1 MPQPTTLQ
9 SRLAGQIISHARL
22 SGWQAGHHLTE
33 DSLLPVLGT
42 SRTPIRAAMAW
53 LETSG
58 VLEKRPNRGFFLK
71 QLPAADHAT
80 AAGDDGNGKDKTY
93 LSIARDRLARS
104 LPDAISENE
113 LMRRYDVSRAQ
124 LHLVLARIAAE
135 GWIERRPG
143 RGWAF
148 LPLIDTL
155 DAYQENHRFRQ
166 LLELGA
172 MRAPEFR
179 VDPVKLAQLEQQQRT
194 VRDSGYRTMTQA
206 ELFEVNARFHET
218 LAEMGRNRF
227 LVQALVR
234 ANQLRRLMEYDLQQD
249 RNRLQRVCSEHLAII
264 AALQSGDIAGAATRL
279 DSHLNSA
286 AAEKSAVQTGKAP

>member
-1 MPQPTTLQ
+1 
-9 SRLAGQIISHARL
+9 
-22 SGWQAGHHLTE
+22 
-33 DSLLPVLGT
+33 
-42 SRTPIRAAMAW
+42 
-53 LETSG
+53 
-58 VLEKRPNRGFFLK
+58 
-71 QLPAADHAT
+71 HAT

-166 LLELGA
+166 LLELAA

-179 VDPVKLAQLEQQQRT
+179 VDPVKLAQLEKQQRT